1 MNENYFM
8 GLDGFVWFT
17 GVVENR
23 NDPAK
28 LGRVQVRC
36 LGYHTEDL
44 IDIPTADL
52 PWAHIMMPV
61 TDPSMQGLGT
71 SPSFLTEGSW
81 VIGFFRDAVEKQQL
95 VIMGSLP
102 GVPQTAAADNLV
114 EKSFKELLDS
124 NAKLGDES
132 ERKKPLKG
140 FVDPNGKYPGTV
152 SHSNHTIN
160 ESDVSRLAQG
170 QTSETH
176 LSLQNRRANKWEK
189 IPTATKPNLTTVST
203 TSKAETLST
212 FSEPD
217 PKGLKVDTS
226 PYTSSEYPY
235 NHVHESESGHIQE
248 IDDTPGGERLYKQH
262 KSGTYEEI
270 IADGTKTVKVFG
282 DNYELI
288 AGANNIFVKG
298 NINLTCSGDKRERID
313 GDYILEVGGDFTRKI
328 HKSEQVK
335 IGAGD
340 AGGNLEE
347 EIIGNHGFNI
357 SNSVSGAIGSTE
369 SGTAKDC
376 DITIGGK
383 ETRTIGGTY
392 DITTADSYT
401 LTSSKDIGL
410 LSFNNITA
418 FSVASTSISSGT
430 TLTLKSAEAM
440 SIKSD
445 TAVALESISTM
456 DIVGGT
462 ISTLTFATSGS
473 TVTAETIELT
483 SHVHGQPDT
492 GADATSQGNTLV
504 PVA

>member
-44 IDIPTADL
+44 IDIPSKDL

-61 TDPSMQGLGT
+61 TDPSMQGLGN
-71 SPSFLTEGSW
+71 SPSFLTEGTW
-81 VIGFFRDAVEKQQL
+81 VVGFFRDANEKQQP

-102 GVPQTAAADNLV
+102 GVPQVVAD
-114 EKSFKELLDS
+114 KT
-124 NAKLGDES
+124 
-132 ERKKPLKG
+132 KG
-140 FVDPNGKYPGTV
+140 FNDPNGKYPGTIT
-152 SHSNHTIN
+152 HSNHTIE

-176 LSLQNRRANKWEK
+176 LSLQKRRANVWEK
-189 IPTATKPNLTTVST
+189 IPTATKPNLSTVST

-226 PYTSSEYPY
+226 PYTSAEYPY
-235 NHVHESESGHIQE
+235 NHVYESESGHITE
-248 IDDTPGGERLYKQH
+248 IDDTPGGERLYRQH

-270 IADGTKTVKVFG
+270 VADGTKTVKVFG
-282 DNYELI
+282 DNYELT
-288 AGANNIFVKG
+288 AGANNVFVKG
-298 NINLTCSGDKRERID
+298 NINLTCSGTKRERID

-328 HKSEQVK
+328 HKNEQVK
-335 IGAGD
+335 IGATG
-340 AGGNLEE
+340 GGNLEE

-357 SNSVSGAIGSTE
+357 ANAMSGAIGVTGT
-369 SGTAKDC
+369 GTAKDC

-383 ETRTIGGTY
+383 ETRSIGGTY
-392 DITTADSYT
+392 DITAKDSA
-401 LTSSKDIGL
+401 
-410 LSFNNITA
+410 SFVSLNDVLVGAGNNVTVS
-418 FSVASTSISSGT
+418 SVASASISSGT
-430 TLTLKSAEAM
+430 TMTVKAATNLD
-440 SIKSD
+440 IKSE
-445 TAVALESISTM
+445 AV
-456 DIVGGT
+456 GT
-462 ISTLTFATSGS
+462 LLFSGNGS
-473 TVTAETIELT
+473 TVTANNGSGTSIELT
-483 SHVHGQPDT
+483 GHVHTDT
-492 GADATSQGNTLV
+492 EGLAANTTTA
-504 PVA
+504 PIA

>member
-1 MNENYFM
+1 MSENYFM
-8 GLDGFVWFT
+8 GQDGFVWFT

-52 PWAHIMMPV
+52 PWAHVMMPV
-61 TDPSMQGLGT
+61 TDPSMQGLGN

-81 VIGFFRDAVEKQQL
+81 VIGFFRDAIEKQQP

-102 GVPQTAAADNLV
+102 GVPQTEADIT
-114 EKSFKELLDS
+114 
-124 NAKLGDES
+124 
-132 ERKKPLKG
+132 KG
-140 FVDPNGKYPGTV
+140 FNDPGGDYP
-152 SHSNHTIN
+152 SEEIMHSGHSLN
-160 ESDVSRLAQG
+160 ESDVSRLARG
-170 QTSETH
+170 VDAETH
-176 LSLQNRRANKWEK
+176 KSVINRRDTIWKG
-189 IPTATKPNLTTVST
+189 IPTATKPNVSSVST
-203 TSKAETLST
+203 TSKTETAGS
-212 FSEPD
+212 FDEPT
-217 PKGLKVDTS
+217 PRGNTVTGI
-226 PYTSSEYPY
+226 YPF
-235 NHVHESESGHIQE
+235 NHVHESEAGHIKE
-248 IDDTPGGERLYKQH
+248 VDDTPDGERLYTQH
-262 KSGTYEEI
+262 AAGTYEEI
-270 IADGTKTVKVFG
+270 VADGTKTVKVVG

-288 AGANNIFVKG
+288 AGKSNIYVRG
-298 NINLTCSGDKRERID
+298 DINLTCSGTKREKID

-335 IGAGD
+335 IGAGES
-340 AGGNLEE
+340 GGNLEE

-357 SNSVSGAIGSTE
+357 SNSVSGSIGSTE

-392 DITTADSYT
+392 DVTTADSYT

-410 LSFNNITA
+410 LSFNNTTA

-456 DIVGGT
+456 DIVGGE

>member
-1 MNENYFM
+1 M

-44 IDIPTADL
+44 IDIPSKDL
-52 PWAHIMMPV
+52 PWAHVMMPV
-61 TDPSMQGLGT
+61 TDPSMQGLGN
-71 SPSFLTEGSW
+71 SPSFLTEGTW
-81 VIGFFRDAVEKQQL
+81 VVGFFRDALEKQQP

-102 GVPQTAAADNLV
+102 GVPQVVAD
-114 EKSFKELLDS
+114 KT
-124 NAKLGDES
+124 
-132 ERKKPLKG
+132 KG
-140 FVDPNGKYPGTV
+140 FNDPNGKYPGTIT
-152 SHSNHTIN
+152 HSNHTIE

-189 IPTATKPNLTTVST
+189 IPTATKPNLSTVST

-248 IDDTPGGERLYKQH
+248 IDDTPGGERLYRQH

-270 IADGTKTVKVFG
+270 VADGSKTVKVFG
-282 DNYELI
+282 DNYELT
-288 AGANNIFVKG
+288 AGANNVFVKG
-298 NINLTCSGDKRERID
+298 NINLTCSGTKRERID

-328 HKSEQVK
+328 HKNEQVK
-335 IGAGD
+335 IGATG
-340 AGGNLEE
+340 GGNLEE

-357 SNSVSGAIGSTE
+357 ANAMSGAIGVTGT
-369 SGTAKDC
+369 GTAKDC

-383 ETRTIGGTY
+383 ETRSIGGTY
-392 DITTADSYT
+392 DITAKDNASFVSLNDVLVGAGNNVTV
-401 LTSSKDIGL
+401 SSVG
-410 LSFNNITA
+410 
-418 FSVASTSISSGT
+418 STSISSGT
-430 TLTLKSAEAM
+430 TMTVKAATNLD
-440 SIKSD
+440 IKSE
-445 TAVALESISTM
+445 AVGTMTFVGNSSAISFT
-456 DIVGGT
+456 GSSGT
-462 ISTLTFATSGS
+462 INLSGSGS
-473 TVTAETIELT
+473 TITTTQEVTANTIALT
-483 SHVHGQPDT
+483 THTHTDT
-492 GADATSQGNTLV
+492 EGLAANTTSAPN
-504 PVA
+504 A

>member
-1 MNENYFM
+1 M

-44 IDIPTADL
+44 IDIPSKDL
-52 PWAHIMMPV
+52 PWAHVMMPV
-61 TDPSMQGLGT
+61 TDPSMQGLGN
-71 SPSFLTEGSW
+71 SPSFLTEGTW
-81 VIGFFRDAVEKQQL
+81 VVGFFRDAMEKQQP

-102 GVPQTAAADNLV
+102 GVPQVVAD
-114 EKSFKELLDS
+114 KT
-124 NAKLGDES
+124 
-132 ERKKPLKG
+132 KG
-140 FVDPNGKYPGTV
+140 FNDPNGKYPGTIT
-152 SHSNHTIN
+152 HSNHTIE

-189 IPTATKPNLTTVST
+189 IPTATKPNLSTVST

-226 PYTSSEYPY
+226 PYTSSNYPY
-235 NHVHESESGHIQE
+235 NHVHESESGHISE
-248 IDDTPGGERLYKQH
+248 IDDTPGGERLYRQH

-270 IADGTKTVKVFG
+270 VADGSKTVKVFG
-282 DNYELI
+282 DNYELT
-288 AGANNIFVKG
+288 AGANNVFVKG
-298 NINLTCSGDKRERID
+298 NINLTCSGTKRERID

-328 HKSEQVK
+328 HKNEQVK
-335 IGAGD
+335 IGATG
-340 AGGNLEE
+340 GGNLEE

-357 SNSVSGAIGSTE
+357 ANAMSGAIGVTGT
-369 SGTAKDC
+369 GTAKDC

-383 ETRTIGGTY
+383 ETRSVGGTY
-392 DITTADSYT
+392 DITAKDSYSVVS
-401 LTSSKDIGL
+401 LNDVLVGAS
-410 LSFNNITA
+410 NNVTVS
-418 FSVASTSISSGT
+418 SVAGTSISAGT
-430 TLTLKSAEAM
+430 TMTVKAATTLD
-440 SIKSD
+440 IKSE
-445 TAVALESISTM
+445 AV
-456 DIVGGT
+456 GT
-462 ISTLTFATSGS
+462 LLFSGNGS
-473 TVTAETIELT
+473 TVTANNGSGTAIELT
-483 SHVHGQPDT
+483 GHVHSQ
-492 GADATSQGNTLV
+492 GADSAGDTQTNTNA

>member
-36 LGYHTEDL
+36 LGYHTQDL
-44 IDIPTADL
+44 NDIPSKDL
-52 PWAHIMMPV
+52 PWAHVMMPV
-61 TDPSMQGLGT
+61 TDPSMQGLGN
-71 SPSFLTEGSW
+71 SPSFLTEGTW
-81 VIGFFRDAVEKQQL
+81 VVGFFRDAMEKQQP

-102 GVPQTAAADNLV
+102 GVPASVAD
-114 EKSFKELLDS
+114 KT
-124 NAKLGDES
+124 
-132 ERKKPLKG
+132 KG
-140 FVDPNGKYPGTV
+140 FNDPNGKYPGTIT
-152 SHSNHTIN
+152 HSNHTIE

-189 IPTATKPNLTTVST
+189 IPTATKPNLSTVST

-226 PYTSSEYPY
+226 PYTSSNYPY
-235 NHVHESESGHIQE
+235 NHVHESESGHISE
-248 IDDTPGGERLYKQH
+248 IDDTPGGERLYRQH

-270 IADGTKTVKVFG
+270 VADGTKTVKVFG
-282 DNYELI
+282 DNYELT
-288 AGANNIFVKG
+288 AGANNVFVKG
-298 NINLTCSGDKRERID
+298 NINLTCSGNKRERID

-328 HKSEQVK
+328 HKNEQVK
-335 IGAGD
+335 IGATG
-340 AGGNLEE
+340 GGNLEE

-357 SNSVSGAIGSTE
+357 ANAMSGAIGVTGT
-369 SGTAKDC
+369 GTAKDC

-383 ETRTIGGTY
+383 ETRSIGGTY
-392 DITTADSYT
+392 DITAKDSYSVVS
-401 LTSSKDIGL
+401 LNDVLVGAS
-410 LSFNNITA
+410 NNVTVS
-418 FSVASTSISSGT
+418 SVAGTSISAGT
-430 TLTLKSAEAM
+430 TM
-440 SIKSD
+440 SVKAGTNLDIKSE
-445 TAVALESISTM
+445 AVGTM
-456 DIVGGT
+456 
-462 ISTLTFATSGS
+462 TFEGASSVINLSGSGS
-473 TVTAETIELT
+473 TITTTQEVTANTIELT
-483 SHVHGQPDT
+483 THVHSQ
-492 GADATSQGNTLV
+492 GADSRGDSQTNTNA